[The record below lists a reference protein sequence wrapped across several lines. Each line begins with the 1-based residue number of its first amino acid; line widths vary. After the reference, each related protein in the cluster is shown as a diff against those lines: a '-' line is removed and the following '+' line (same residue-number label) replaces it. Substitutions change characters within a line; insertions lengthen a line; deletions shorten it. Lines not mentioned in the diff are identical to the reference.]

1 MIYKKAQ
8 VAVFVIFAIIIVS
21 LVIVY
26 FLFFQK
32 QGTSIIS
39 TGEFNAQEYV
49 SQCVRDRLSEG
60 VDKSLPQGGIFN
72 PRDYRQ
78 YQGKKI
84 PYLCK
89 NINYYDACINQYPR
103 YIVTLQDELHNY
115 LGSRID
121 GCFNSLK
128 AELEKRKYSIKDD
141 NNKNFEVVLEPDFVE
156 VKMQRKISFNKDASS
171 TSLDDFSSKLRSP
184 LYDLS
189 LVTQNVV
196 SQEARFCYFETAGF
210 NLLYPKTDVRRATLS
225 DYTRIYNIKDKASG
239 KQLNMA
245 IRGCAIPAGF

>member
-8 VAVFVIFAIIIVS
+8 VAVFVIFAIVIVS

-60 VDKSLPQGGIFN
+60 IDKSLPQGGIFN
-72 PRDYRQ
+72 PKDYRQ

-103 YIVTLQDELHNY
+103 YLVTLQQELEKY
-115 LGSRID
+115 LEPRVS
-121 GCFNSLK
+121 GCFDSLK
-128 AELEKRKYSIKDD
+128 AELEKRKYSVND
-141 NNKNFEVVLEPDFVE
+141 NNDKDFEVVLEPDFVE
-156 VKMQRKISFNKDASS
+156 VKMERKISFTKDASS
-171 TSLDDFSSKLRSP
+171 VSLDDFATKLRSP

-189 LVTQNVV
+189 LVAQNVV
-196 SQEARFCYFETAGF
+196 NQEARFCYFETAGF

-225 DYTRIYNIKDKASG
+225 DYTRIYSIKDKTSG
-239 KQLNMA
+239 KQLNIA